1 MMGQKTVE
9 SVAASV
15 RRTVMVL
22 TIAALM
28 TVVLVLMSTG
38 PASASVKG
46 GTQYGGNDK
55 GYGLGWGAGE
65 LHNPH
70 NGNHLGENDSNP
82 HKG

>member
-1 MMGQKTVE
+1 MGQKTVE

-46 GTQYGGNDK
+46 GT
-55 GYGLGWGAGE
+55 
-65 LHNPH
+65 
-70 NGNHLGENDSNP
+70 
-82 HKG
+82 